1 MAIDFNNPNN
11 TARLSKPTI
20 SSSHNSAQTNT
31 IKNNSDTTAKSA
43 SAGEPVQLSKDARQ
57 LQSLTDKIAAQPQVN
72 AEKVA
77 QLKQAI
83 AEGSYQIDNQRV
95 ADKLLG
101 LEAQFWCENSSL
113 TVDKS

>member
-31 IKNNSDTTAKSA
+31 IKNNSVTTGKSA
-43 SAGEPVQLSKDARQ
+43 SAGESVQLSKDARQ
-57 LQSLTDKIAAQPQVN
+57 LQSVSQRLADMPSVN
-72 AEKVA
+72 SDKVA

-83 AEGSYQIDNQRV
+83 ADGSYQIDNERV
-95 ADKLLG
+95 ASKMLS
-101 LEAQFWCENSSL
+101 LEAQF
-113 TVDKS
+113 

>member
-31 IKNNSDTTAKSA
+31 IKNNLDTTAKSA

-57 LQSLTDKIAAQPQVN
+57 LQSVSQRLADMPSVN
-72 AEKVA
+72 SDKVA

-83 AEGSYQIDNQRV
+83 ADGSYQIDNERV
-95 ADKLLG
+95 ASKILS
-101 LEAQFWCENSSL
+101 LEAQF
-113 TVDKS
+113 

>member
-57 LQSLTDKIAAQPQVN
+57 LQSVSQRLADMPSVN
-72 AEKVA
+72 SDKVA

-83 AEGSYQIDNQRV
+83 ADGSYQIDNERV
-95 ADKLLG
+95 ASKILS
-101 LEAQFWCENSSL
+101 LEAQF
-113 TVDKS
+113 

>member
-57 LQSLTDKIAAQPQVN
+57 LQSVSQRLADMPSVN
-72 AEKVA
+72 SDKVA

-83 AEGSYQIDNQRV
+83 ADGSYQIDNERV
-95 ADKLLG
+95 ASKMLS
-101 LEAQFWCENSSL
+101 LEAQF
-113 TVDKS
+113 

>member
-11 TARLSKPTI
+11 TARLSKPSI

-31 IKNNSDTTAKSA
+31 IKNNPDTTAKSA

-57 LQSLTDKIAAQPQVN
+57 LQSVSQRLADMPSVN
-72 AEKVA
+72 SDKVA

-83 AEGSYQIDNQRV
+83 ADGSYQIDNERV
-95 ADKLLG
+95 ASKMLS
-101 LEAQFWCENSSL
+101 LEAQF
-113 TVDKS
+113 

>member
-57 LQSLTDKIAAQPQVN
+57 LQSVTQRLADMPSVN
-72 AEKVA
+72 SDKVA

-83 AEGSYQIDNQRV
+83 ADGSYQIDNERV
-95 ADKLLG
+95 ASKILS
-101 LEAQFWCENSSL
+101 LEAQF
-113 TVDKS
+113 

>member
-11 TARLSKPTI
+11 TARLSKPII

-57 LQSLTDKIAAQPQVN
+57 LQSVSQRLADMPSVN
-72 AEKVA
+72 SDKVA

-83 AEGSYQIDNQRV
+83 ADGSYQIDNERV
-95 ADKLLG
+95 ASKILS
-101 LEAQFWCENSSL
+101 LEAQF
-113 TVDKS
+113 